1 MLEPL
6 IRTLGQWAER
16 GSRAGGGST
25 ALILVRLS
33 DRLTRMSSSFTAP
46 PRPASSPPPDSAVA
60 TAHTAATTMANT
72 AAAPA
77 ESRAAAAESPW
88 RAVRLFG
95 LTVLWLWRVTTAPI
109 RLTVWVA
116 EAVVTLSMAAV
127 IVGAAAWAMGM
138 IPDETVLRLARPL
151 VDRLGGFIVHSL
163 EQVLQSR
170 GGGG

>member
-16 GSRAGGGST
+16 GARAGSGST
-25 ALILVRLS
+25 SLILVRLS

-46 PRPASSPPPDSAVA
+46 PRPAPPPAPDSAIA
-60 TAHTAATTMANT
+60 TANT
-72 AAAPA
+72 AATG
-77 ESRAAAAESPW
+77 SRTAATESPW

-170 GGGG
+170 SGGG

>member
-33 DRLTRMSSSFTAP
+33 DRLSRMSSSFTVP
-46 PRPASSPPPDSAVA
+46 PRPPSPPDSAMA
-60 TAHTAATTMANT
+60 TANAAANT
-72 AAAPA
+72 AVPPAAP
-77 ESRAAAAESPW
+77 RAAAAESPW

-127 IVGAAAWAMGM
+127 IVGGAAWAMGM
-138 IPDETVLRLARPL
+138 IPDETVLRMARPL